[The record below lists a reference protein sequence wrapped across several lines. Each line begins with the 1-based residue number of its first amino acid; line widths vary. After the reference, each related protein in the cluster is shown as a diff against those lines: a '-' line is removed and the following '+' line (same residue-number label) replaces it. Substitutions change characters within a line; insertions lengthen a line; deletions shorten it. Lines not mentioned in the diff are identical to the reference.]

1 MERNAILRWVLIAAG
16 LFLFFKFGWPMV
28 GGKGHDAQPVPQEQ
42 YVNAPG
48 FAPDKV
54 DPVAAGAPPNPAPPE
69 GELCTLRGDRYKA
82 ELSTRGASLVHF
94 YINDAQYADVGS
106 GEDGF
111 DVSTTPDHERW
122 RSLRTLFRSDTGHAA
137 GADDQLAYDRFDWK
151 LEKGGAAGSANA
163 GDERTCVFSFEDASV
178 KLTKTVSVTDRPFE
192 LEVATTVENL
202 AETAKK
208 HTLQIGTF
216 AYRKNKDVKGSL
228 GRVSPFLT
236 ELMCVNSDALE
247 RKGKDDFKNGPF
259 TLDGTD
265 RFAAVTNYYFGQA
278 LIPAAG
284 DRPQCW
290 MLAEH
295 WFAAGQDPDD
305 DEAAAIYHAKLVY
318 PEKQL
323 APHEVATYT
332 QTAFFGPK
340 ERNVLA
346 AVGGGRAK
354 LGDLINL
361 GFFSPVAKYLVMF
374 MVFLHDHVTHN
385 WGFAIILLTVCLR
398 LVMFPLSLKQIR
410 TTIGMRKLK
419 PELDELTKK
428 FKGDAQA
435 KNLATMELYRKRG
448 VNPLGGCLPQL
459 VQMPVWWAMYT
470 TLQTA
475 VEMYHRPF
483 LWFKDL
489 SIADPY
495 YILPIVLGGLGFMQA
510 RIMPQQ
516 PGQDPAQQKMMMYL
530 MPAIF
535 TAMMLFLPAA
545 LGVYMMTNSALG
557 ILQQVLVEQYA
568 KRNISSS
575 GDGDGGGGII
585 VKDSTSAAPKAL
597 KS

>member
-28 GGKGHDAQPVPQEQ
+28 SGKGHAAQPVPEEH
-42 YVNAPG
+42 YVNAPD

-54 DPVAAGAPPNPAPPE
+54 DPVAAGAAPNAAPQE
-69 GELCTLRGDRYKA
+69 GEICTLRSDRFKA
-82 ELSTRGASLVHF
+82 EMSTRGASLVHF
-94 YINDAQYADVGS
+94 IITDAQYANGP
-106 GEDGF
+106 EGF

-122 RSLRTLFRSDTGHAA
+122 RSLRTLFRIDPGHAT
-137 GADDQLAYDRFDWK
+137 GPDDQLAFDRFNWK
-151 LEKGGAAGSANA
+151 LDASKSNG
-163 GDERTCVFSFEDASV
+163 ERACVFTYEADGV
-178 KLTKTVSVTDRPFE
+178 KLTKTVAVTSRPFE
-192 LEVATTVENL
+192 LDVATTIENVGD
-202 AETAKK
+202 APKK
-208 HTLQIGTF
+208 HAFQIGTY
-216 AYRKNKDVKGSL
+216 AYRKNAEVKGSL

-259 TLDGTD
+259 TQPDTD

-278 LIPAAG
+278 LIPAEG
-284 DRPQCW
+284 DKPQCW
-290 MLAEH
+290 TLAEQ
-295 WFAAGQDPDD
+295 WYSAGQAPDD
-305 DEAAAIYHAKLVY
+305 DDAAAIYHAKLVY

-323 APHEVATYT
+323 APHEVATYR

-361 GFFSPVAKYLVMF
+361 GFFSPVAKFLVAF
-374 MVFLHDHVTHN
+374 MVFLHDHATHN
-385 WGFAIILLTVCLR
+385 WGLAIILMTVCLR
-398 LVMFPLSLKQIR
+398 LALFPLSLKQIR

-428 FKGDAQA
+428 FTGDAQA

-489 SIADPY
+489 SVADPY

-516 PGQDPAQQKMMMYL
+516 PGQDPQQQKMMMYL

-557 ILQQVLVEQYA
+557 ILQQVIVEQYA
-568 KRNISSS
+568 KRAIPPPGS
-575 GDGDGGGGII
+575 GGGGGIV
-585 VKDSTSAAPKAL
+585 VKEKPSKEAVS
-597 KS
+597 

>member
-16 LFLFFKFGWPMV
+16 LFLFFKFGWPMIS
-28 GGKGHDAQPVPQEQ
+28 GKGHAAQPVPEEH
-42 YVNAPG
+42 YVNAPD

-54 DPVAAGAPPNPAPPE
+54 DPVAAGAPPNAAPQE
-69 GELCTLRGDRYKA
+69 GEICTLRSDRFKA
-82 ELSTRGASLVHF
+82 DLSTRGAALVHF
-94 YINDAQYADVGS
+94 IITDAQYANGP
-106 GEDGF
+106 EGF
-111 DVSTTPDHERW
+111 DISTTP
-122 RSLRTLFRSDTGHAA
+122 
-137 GADDQLAYDRFDWK
+137 
-151 LEKGGAAGSANA
+151 
-163 GDERTCVFSFEDASV
+163 
-178 KLTKTVSVTDRPFE
+178 KLTKTVAITSRPFE
-192 LEVATTVENL
+192 LDVASTIENVAEVP
-202 AETAKK
+202 KK
-208 HTLQIGTF
+208 HTFQIGTY
-216 AYRKNKDVKGSL
+216 AYRKNVEVKGSL

-259 TLDGTD
+259 TQPDTD

-278 LIPAAG
+278 LIPAEG
-284 DRPQCW
+284 DKPQCW
-290 MLAEH
+290 TLAEQ
-295 WFAAGQDPDD
+295 WYAAGQAPDD
-305 DEAAAIYHAKLVY
+305 DEAAAIYHAKLTY

-323 APHEVATYT
+323 APHEVATYR

-361 GFFSPVAKYLVMF
+361 GFFSPVAKFLVAF
-374 MVFLHDHVTHN
+374 MVFLHDHATHN
-385 WGFAIILLTVCLR
+385 WGLAIILMTLCLR
-398 LVMFPLSLKQIR
+398 IALFPLSLKQIR

-428 FKGDAQA
+428 FTGDAQA

-489 SIADPY
+489 SVADPY
-495 YILPIVLGGLGFMQA
+495 YILPIVLGGLGFVQA

-516 PGQDPAQQKMMMYL
+516 PGQDPQQQKMMMYL

-568 KRNISSS
+568 KRAIPPS
-575 GDGDGGGGII
+575 GPSGPSGTGGGGGIV
-585 VKDSTSAAPKAL
+585 VKEKPSKEAVS
-597 KS
+597 